1 MARPLLRDRV
11 DLGLETRTK
20 IGAVVLLIAGGG
32 IVALIAAL
40 SRARAAAQVYLPA
53 QAPASIQPYT
63 VNLPASPFAWLTP
76 EVYASAKK
84 WATARGLPLQW
95 VLATIQV
102 ESSGKQRAHASTAT
116 EDSYGYMQ
124 LNWGST
130 AIRSL
135 AESYGVTT
143 PDRLMD
149 PDTNIMLGT
158 LVLRTY
164 LDNVLKWLGG
174 APPPAPLDQIVRLA
188 YKGPALVK
196 SALAAGK
203 TDPSTFYKNAGQA
216 VDNWNVAMTKA
227 SAVA

>member
-1 MARPLLRDRV
+1 MARQPAPHRV
-11 DLGLETRTK
+11 DLGLEARTK

-32 IVALIAAL
+32 IVALMAAL
-40 SRARAAAQVYLPA
+40 SRAKTAAQTQV
-53 QAPASIQPYT
+53 QATPYV

-76 EVYASAKK
+76 EVYAAAKK

-102 ESSGKQRAHASTAT
+102 ESSGNPRAHASTAN

-124 LNWGST
+124 LNWGSS

-164 LDNVLKWLGG
+164 LDNVLSWLGG

-216 VDNWNVAMTKA
+216 VQNWNVAMTKA